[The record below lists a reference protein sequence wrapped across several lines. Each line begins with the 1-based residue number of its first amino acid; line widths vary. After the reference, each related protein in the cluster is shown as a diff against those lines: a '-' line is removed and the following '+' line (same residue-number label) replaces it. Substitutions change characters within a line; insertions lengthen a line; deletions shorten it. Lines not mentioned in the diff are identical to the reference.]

1 VIEPEPN
8 SVSSDDFQD
17 FESYQSQQP
26 PMEANPSNSTAEEI
40 PHSSTNDSLAEI
52 QGKNFTPSLVSSGYG
67 SQAVSMLTLSSED
80 SLSLRSIEDNVEG
93 HKDSR
98 GSQKG
103 SIEQTS
109 SCSESDED
117 HQGVS
122 DVCHSES
129 DERLTEYN
137 NSNVMEASD
146 SDSNKTVLSQ
156 EKVDSS
162 DNIENT
168 SVDNN
173 SVETSKATDLEKES
187 NMSGA
192 CAITNKTVDG
202 VDPYSE
208 TAMEELEKLGFDE
221 EEEDITEDKNGA
233 SEIELFISEENDTK
247 MSLEKN
253 RTTNKLISNKSYTP
267 PSTLEKAKGVVK
279 RPQRPLSCI
288 LPTEQSIIE
297 ESMKRNSLDL
307 HMSDG
312 EEIGSLFIFTHV

>member
-1 VIEPEPN
+1 MIEPEPN

-26 PMEANPSNSTAEEI
+26 PMEANPSNSTAVEI

-52 QGKNFTPSLVSSGYG
+52 QGNFFTPSLVSSGYG

-146 SDSNKTVLSQ
+146 SDSNKTALSQ

-168 SVDNN
+168 SVYNN

-192 CAITNKTVDG
+192 CAIINKTVDG

-208 TAMEELEKLGFDE
+208 TAMEVLEKLGFDE

-247 MSLEKN
+247 MALDKN

-267 PSTLEKAKGVVK
+267 PSTLEKAKSVVK

-288 LPTEQSIIE
+288 LPAEQSIME

-307 HMSDG
+307 HMSDE
-312 EEIGSLFIFTHV
+312 EEIGL